1 MKKWTIIFAITTL
14 LLLAGIIF
22 LLNRDGYF
30 RTFAFVASDHTNY
43 DYVNPVYLQRESLF
57 EVSPMEEVDRLF
69 LGDSIT
75 ARGEW
80 SDFFPGEK
88 VVNRGIDSDV
98 TAGVLNRLDVVI
110 KQNPKKIFLM
120 VGINDIRQEI
130 NPAATHSNYEEILKR
145 LTTELPDCK
154 IYVQSV
160 LPAQNGIGIDNT
172 KVQTLNEDIK
182 ALADQY
188 HCVYINIYDELVDE
202 KNALS
207 KEFSMDGV
215 HLTGQAYEIWIE
227 LISKMGY

>member
-57 EVSPMEEVDRLF
+57 EVSPVEEVDRLF

-88 VVNRGIDSDV
+88 V
-98 TAGVLNRLDVVI
+98 
-110 KQNPKKIFLM
+110 
-120 VGINDIRQEI
+120 
-130 NPAATHSNYEEILKR
+130 
-145 LTTELPDCK
+145 
-154 IYVQSV
+154 
-160 LPAQNGIGIDNT
+160 
-172 KVQTLNEDIK
+172 
-182 ALADQY
+182 
-188 HCVYINIYDELVDE
+188 
-202 KNALS
+202 
-207 KEFSMDGV
+207 
-215 HLTGQAYEIWIE
+215 
-227 LISKMGY
+227 